1 MQRLKWFVSAIALLA
16 LACGEVSESSTP
28 VIREGEG
35 LLELPLVS
43 TSAGRSYKLV
53 GATFAITGPQNATIT
68 DTSADSVSL
77 ALMAGDYSI
86 QMTGEWHVERTDAPG
101 VTVPVTLVSP
111 NPLSFTLGEG
121 ETRPVRFLFKVP
133 GDATADVGI
142 SVDSG
147 GWISGTFQF
156 MSVPPDSSDVGIF
169 RELSG
174 KTIPFVISFETSTVT
189 RSSDFG
195 RREVIIETGPIAFQF
210 GGSAKILVD
219 RIAPT
224 FQGRSLMLRL
234 SRQSFGSFFEGVW
247 LEDVSSGLALT
258 MEFYGYDTTGIDS
271 DGYPI
276 VRTLSYEAGFANLR
290 QGYGENSNGRIDA
303 ELGAGTISPQ

>member
-1 MQRLKWFVSAIALLA
+1 MQGLKWFVSAIALLA

-68 DTSADSVSL
+68 DTSAESVSL
-77 ALMAGDYSI
+77 ALMAGTYSI
-86 QMTGEWHVERTDAPG
+86 QMNGEWHVERTDAPG

-111 NPLSFTLGEG
+111 NPMAFTLGEG

-147 GWISGTFQF
+147 GWISGTIDFGPRYQPPPGA
-156 MSVPPDSSDVGIF
+156 PPDIF
-169 RELSG
+169 TELSE
-174 KTIPFVISFETSTVT
+174 KSIPFVISFESATVT
-189 RSSDFG
+189 RSNEYSTKD
-195 RREVIIETGPIAFQF
+195 VQIQTSPVTFQL
-210 GGSAKILVD
+210 GGAVPAVVMQQFVPAL
-219 RIAPT
+219 
-224 FQGRSLMLRL
+224 QGRSMNLFMGAYSSGPSATFLGTILLENVEQHARFEL
-234 SRQSFGSFFEGVW
+234 NPQPISIGVDSEGYPLLQSFPFTANAVFSGGSSPSIYG
-247 LEDVSSGLALT
+247 DVSNG
-258 MEFYGYDTTGIDS
+258 
-271 DGYPI
+271 
-276 VRTLSYEAGFANLR
+276 TLS
-290 QGYGENSNGRIDA
+290 
-303 ELGAGTISPQ
+303 PK